1 MVFRGVVFAT
11 ALFGCIAG
19 GGMADAARAQ
29 VRHVAIKEPIIAP
42 APVPAVRPL
51 KLGDL
56 PGRWIGT
63 GELMFAGGVRDLL
76 KCRITYFGSEGSQLN
91 QSIRCKSDNLRLEIR
106 TRIVDFP
113 RGEINGEWKDRVYD
127 IGGRI
132 RGRIVGQ
139 GIRAEISGRSLDAAL
154 NVSVDGDQQTI
165 ELLPRNSMIRSMRI
179 KLARG

>member
-1 MVFRGVVFAT
+1 MFFRGFLFAT
-11 ALFGCIAG
+11 ALIGCLAG
-19 GGMADAARAQ
+19 GGVADVARAQ
-29 VRHVAIKEPIIAP
+29 VQRVAIEAPIIAP

-56 PGRWIGT
+56 PGRWVGT
-63 GELMFAGGVRDLL
+63 GELTFAGGVRDVL
-76 KCRITYFGSEGSQLN
+76 KCRITYFGKEGSQLN
-91 QSIRCKSDNLRLEIR
+91 QSIRCKSDNLRLEIK

-113 RGEINGEWKDRVYD
+113 RGEITGEWKDRVYD

-132 RGRIVGQ
+132 KGRIVGQ
-139 GIRAEISGRSLDAAL
+139 GIRAEIMGRSLNAEL
-154 NVSVDGDQQTI
+154 NVVVDGDQQTI